1 MTEQV
6 ADTRSLEQETGDA
19 YQVARNRDWAP
30 ISYLD
35 TVYGQTQRRLAEIR
49 QIVSNGLA
57 PGDFRRVDNPAEER
71 AKALRAALAIFQ
83 HWATMPTG
91 QIATELN
98 KLRGNTLAAP
108 VTTPA
113 DIARHNLA
121 EFRRRGIS
129 ITTDAHGRLTVLPRS
144 KLMPKDIATL
154 TDTRK
159 EIAAEL
165 SRDVMFF

>member
-6 ADTRSLEQETGDA
+6 ADTRSLEQDTGDA
-19 YQVARNRDWAP
+19 YQAARNRDSAP
-30 ISYLD
+30 SSYLD
-35 TVYGQTQRRLAEIR
+35 NDYGQTQRRLAEIR
-49 QIVSNGLA
+49 QIAGNGLA
-57 PGDFRRVDNPAEER
+57 PGDFRRIENPAEER

-98 KLRGNTLAAP
+98 KLHGNTLAAP

-113 DIARHNLA
+113 DIARLHLT

-129 ITTDAHGRLTVLPRS
+129 ITADAHGRLTVSPRS
-144 KLMPKDIATL
+144 KLMPKDTATL
-154 TDTRK
+154 NDTRK
-159 EIAAEL
+159 DIAAEL
-165 SRDVMFF
+165 ARDVMYF